1 MVLIDSVFRTGTN
14 YYPHVISEECK
25 YVATEKKIHSYI
37 INDVEIP
44 SDEENSNQKNSDGE
58 ILEKN
63 SDEEDSS

>member
-14 YYPHVISEECK
+14 YYPHVILEECK

-44 SDEENSNQKNSDGE
+44 SDEENSNQENS
-58 ILEKN
+58 
-63 SDEEDSS
+63 